1 MGGMLRTLTSAVL
14 WAAFTA
20 LLLGGAD
27 RMLRACDL
35 GLVPLFGA
43 LACAPVPVDAALQ
56 AQRERRE
63 KLRASLHTAQVSLAE
78 LPICAP
84 PQPTKVVELPDPIK
98 PPEPPKPVDPP
109 KRPEPVNPSEPE
121 PKPSE
126 KLVIP
131 KKVESLKGCWQSARG
146 DIVIYDDSPEKKPVA
161 TGRFCYCFADNGRGT
176 ARLKYDNG
184 GICSGPLV
192 AELQPDKLSMRH
204 NKRVCTGKRHGNF
217 NPQDI
222 VCIKAETGETTCESR
237 SFGKYVIV
245 KRLEEYVRVSED
257 ECDWHG

>member
-1 MGGMLRTLTSAVL
+1 MGRMLRTLTSAVL

-35 GLVPLFGA
+35 GLLPLFGA
-43 LACAPVPVDAALQ
+43 LTCAPAPVDAALQ
-56 AQRERRE
+56 VERERRAT
-63 KLRASLHTAQVSLAE
+63 LRASLHAAQVSLAE

-84 PQPTKVVELPDPIK
+84 PQSAKVVELPDPIK
-98 PPEPPKPVDPP
+98 PPEPPKAVDPP
-109 KRPEPVNPSEPE
+109 KRPEPVNPPEPE

-131 KKVESLKGCWQSARG
+131 KKVEDLKGCWQSARG
-146 DIVIYDDSPEKKPVA
+146 DIVIYADTPGQKPVA

-176 ARLKYDNG
+176 ARIKYDDG
-184 GICSGPLV
+184 RICSGPLV
-192 AELQPDKLSMRH
+192 AKLRPDKLSMRH
-204 NKRVCTGKRHGNF
+204 NKLACTGDEKF
-217 NPQDI
+217 SPQDI
-222 VCIKAETGETTCESR
+222 VCVRSETGETTCESR
-237 SFGKYVIV
+237 SFGKYAIV